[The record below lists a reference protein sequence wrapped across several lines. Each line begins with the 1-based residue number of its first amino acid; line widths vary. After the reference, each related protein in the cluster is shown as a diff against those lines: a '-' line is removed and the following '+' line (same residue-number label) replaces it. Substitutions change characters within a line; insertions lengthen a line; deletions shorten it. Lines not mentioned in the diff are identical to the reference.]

1 MIIIILYYYMMTGTV
16 KPAEMGE
23 MEEEKGSHNIFVL

>member
-1 MIIIILYYYMMTGTV
+1 MMTGTV

-23 MEEEKGSHNIFVL
+23 MEEEKGLYIFVLYYIHKC